1 MTKNAVTKPTVGIC
15 PACDTRVRFEKAPK
29 MGQFVT
35 CPECENMLEV
45 VRLSP
50 IKLDWAFEEPF
61 EDYDEYEDD
70 YGDIDD
76 DQFDDDDFDDSDDDS
91 W

>member
-1 MTKNAVTKPTVGIC
+1 MTKNLTTNSIGIC
-15 PACDTRVRFEKAPK
+15 PSCDTRVRFDKPPK

-50 IKLDWAFEEPF
+50 LKLDWAFEEPF

-70 YGDIDD
+70 FDD
-76 DQFDDDDFDDSDDDS
+76 MDDLYDDDDDEDDER